1 MNTETYTL
9 KQAME
14 RLGLQSANAFFQLE
28 RKYPEAFVVIKR
40 VSSKDAKSRTGVEYD
55 KATLERFAERR
66 EYFKKEKP

>member
-1 MNTETYTL
+1 MNTETYTV

-40 VSSKDAKSRTGVEYD
+40 GSGKDAKSRTGIEYD

-66 EYFKKEKP
+66 EQFKQEKP

>member
-28 RKYPEAFVVIKR
+28 RKYPEAFVIMKR
-40 VSSKDAKSRTGVEYD
+40 GSNKDSKSRTGVEYD
-55 KATLERFAERR
+55 RAMLDRFAERR
-66 EYFKKEKP
+66 EYFQRERR

>member
-1 MNTETYTL
+1 MSTETYTL

-40 VSSKDAKSRTGVEYD
+40 GSGKDPRSRTGVEYD

-66 EYFKKEKP
+66 EQFKQQKP